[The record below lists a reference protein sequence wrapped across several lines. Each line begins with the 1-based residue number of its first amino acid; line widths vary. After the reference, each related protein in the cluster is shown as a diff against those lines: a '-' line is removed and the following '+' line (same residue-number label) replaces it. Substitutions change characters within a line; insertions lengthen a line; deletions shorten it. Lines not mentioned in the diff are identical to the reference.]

1 MVLGL
6 TPKSLI
12 HFELLACD
20 VKEWF
25 DFILLHVDIQ
35 FSHHLLKKTILYQ

>member
-1 MVLGL
+1 MVLGVTL
-6 TPKSLI
+6 KSLI
-12 HFELLACD
+12 HFELVACD
-20 VKEWF
+20 VKERF